1 MYIHTIY
8 VYHIYTMYNYISY
21 IHLVFIDILTLYD
34 YLRLSNLDVENQG
47 GCLENDLLRRL
58 ETNGRG
64 PT

>member
-1 MYIHTIY
+1 MYTIY
-8 VYHIYTMYNYISY
+8 IYTMYNYISY

-58 ETNGRG
+58 ETNGRV

>member
-1 MYIHTIY
+1 
-8 VYHIYTMYNYISY
+8 MYNYISY
-21 IHLVFIDILTLYD
+21 IHLVFIGILTLYD

-58 ETNGRG
+58 ETNGRV